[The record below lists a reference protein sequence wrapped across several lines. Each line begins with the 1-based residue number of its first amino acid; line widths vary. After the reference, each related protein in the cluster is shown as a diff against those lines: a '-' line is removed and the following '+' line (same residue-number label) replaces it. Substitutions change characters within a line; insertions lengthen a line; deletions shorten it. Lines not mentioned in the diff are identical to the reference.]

1 VSVAVRTSLTFARAY
16 ECVCVRACVRAC
28 VRVPRAAALSRA
40 RSQRR
45 GAASSHERVVELT
58 PGAAAAAAAR
68 DRDDDDGEDDLLV
81 PYAAGFLPSPSL
93 PECCLP
99 ACLPACLPV
108 CLSVCLRVRLCYD
121 GCQALPPAGVPGCS
135 GYRHSGGKQLR
146 RSRPLAVAD
155 AVSRRDQLMEL
166 AQRLPVEKARLSTAA
181 APPVVP
187 ARPPPPCVP
196 R

>member
-108 CLSVCLRVRLCYD
+108 CLSVCACGCATMVARRCRLR
-121 GCQALPPAGVPGCS
+121 A
-135 GYRHSGGKQLR
+135 YR
-146 RSRPLAVAD
+146 D
-155 AVSRRDQLMEL
+155 
-166 AQRLPVEKARLSTAA
+166 
-181 APPVVP
+181 VP
-187 ARPPPPCVP
+187 ATAIVVASS
-196 R
+196 